1 MTSAERGEEQ
11 FQNKGRKGG
20 CMNLVLISGK
30 GVKNPENV
38 SDVICERPVTIL
50 LDLYQY
56 QELNFQ
62 MDSLVKSADFH

>member
-1 MTSAERGEEQ
+1 
-11 FQNKGRKGG
+11 
-20 CMNLVLISGK
+20 MNLVLISGK

-38 SDVICERPVTIL
+38 ADVICERPVTIL